1 MKIRVLVPIADGSE
15 EIESV
20 TVVDILRRAGVDV
33 FVSAVS
39 SSNTREITASRGVK
53 IVADD
58 VISNSINEMWD
69 AVVLPGGID
78 GAKHLAESKILD
90 KILIKH
96 ISEKKVI
103 AAICA
108 SPCTVLGDKGFLTNH
123 IATCHPHFHSSLKC
137 RELDAESRV
146 VVDDHYITSQGP
158 GTAIDFAL
166 EIVEMLCGVVKREEV
181 ASPLVL
187 TTSTTSY
194 Y

>member
-20 TVVDILRRAGVDV
+20 TVVDILRRAGIDV
-33 FVSAVS
+33 LVSAVA

-58 VISNSINEMWD
+58 VISNSIDEMWD
-69 AVVLPGGID
+69 AIVLPGGID

-108 SPCTVLGDKGFLTNH
+108 SPCTVLGDKGFLTNR
-123 IATCHPHFHSSLKC
+123 IATCHPYFHSSLKC
-137 RELDAESRV
+137 RELNAESRV

-166 EIVEMLCGVVKREEV
+166 EIVEILCGVVKREEV

>member
-33 FVSAVS
+33 FVSAVT

-58 VISNSINEMWD
+58 VISNSIDEMWD
-69 AVVLPGGID
+69 AIVLPGGVD

-108 SPCTVLGDKGFLTNH
+108 SPCTVLGLSLIH
-123 IATCHPHFHSSLKC
+123 ISEPTRP
-137 RELDAESRV
+137 R
-146 VVDDHYITSQGP
+146 
-158 GTAIDFAL
+158 
-166 EIVEMLCGVVKREEV
+166 
-181 ASPLVL
+181 
-187 TTSTTSY
+187 
-194 Y
+194 

>member
-20 TVVDILRRAGVDV
+20 TAVDILRRAGIDV
-33 FVSAVS
+33 LVSAVA

-58 VISNSINEMWD
+58 VISNSIDEMWD
-69 AVVLPGGID
+69 AIVLPGGID

-108 SPCTVLGDKGFLTNH
+108 SPCTVLGDKGFLTKR

-137 RELDAESRV
+137 RELDAGSRV

>member
-20 TVVDILRRAGVDV
+20 TVVDILRRAGIDV
-33 FVSAVS
+33 LVSAVA

-78 GAKHLAESKILD
+78 GAKHLADSKILD

-96 ISEKKVI
+96 IAEKKLLRLFVHH
-103 AAICA
+103 
-108 SPCTVLGDKGFLTNH
+108 L
-123 IATCHPHFHSSLKC
+123 
-137 RELDAESRV
+137 
-146 VVDDHYITSQGP
+146 
-158 GTAIDFAL
+158 AL
-166 EIVEMLCGVVKREEV
+166 
-181 ASPLVL
+181 S
-187 TTSTTSY
+187 
-194 Y
+194 